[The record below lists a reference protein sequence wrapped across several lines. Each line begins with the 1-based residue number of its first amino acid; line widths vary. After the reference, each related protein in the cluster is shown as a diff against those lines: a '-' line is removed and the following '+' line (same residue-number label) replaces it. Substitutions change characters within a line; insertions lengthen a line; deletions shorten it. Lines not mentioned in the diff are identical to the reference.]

1 MPPRPRPEATLA
13 AYGDLS
19 TDRDCYEPLDP
30 VTVTI
35 VGRAKGDTRCFV
47 RVEDAALT
55 PYFESEVPLEDGRGT
70 VAFPAAGQL
79 GVHWVYLRFPNQDC
93 ESPATAC
100 IPPGVPRSQH
110 GPAACPYYYAPNFG
124 RPDDA
129 SGPDRHVRY
138 TNFVLDARTVVRSG
152 DESFDSLYD
161 ITRRRLSL
169 NRRVLD
175 LPDGPL
181 AYYCSADTW
190 CTSVAWLRDWIYHLP
205 AARYWERDLAPSVD
219 RFLQR
224 QHESGM
230 IPDNVGLDGGTRS
243 QPVESDAEYVAVMA
257 VWGAWR
263 VNGDDGW
270 MADKLPALA
279 KGLDYVRHDPL
290 RWDAEHQLVT
300 RAHTC
305 DTWDFEIGGLD
316 EFVGER
322 RVIATCD
329 QTGYYLALRM
339 MAEMH
344 GALGDEETSREHS
357 ERADAHGRRAHALLW
372 DGVKYLHHVH
382 RTPVE
387 HRGFDESQQLA
398 ASNTWS
404 ITRGLAG
411 PEQAASII
419 DEYKRRH
426 EQTGDAFPW
435 WSLQPGYPDE
445 LGYWPGL
452 PHCVQGAY
460 ANGGL
465 LPYVG
470 GELCRSSF
478 MHGRE
483 RYGLELLRQYTDHL
497 EATGNRVHVWYW
509 TDGQPGM
516 RTANEVPRTGW
527 GMAEWLAGLLEGL
540 AGVVD
545 SAPRMRGV
553 RLAPR
558 WAVTDRREVFV
569 SVRYAANDSYFAYR
583 MAIRPADHT
592 IAIRCAGSG
601 DSLELHVLLPDGW
614 PACRVRVDGVPVT
627 FSRTTV
633 AQSQYVDFGAR
644 IACSGEILIECEQ
657 PGRMPKVL

>member
-1 MPPRPRPEATLA
+1 MPQPVRPEATIC
-13 AYGDLS
+13 AYGDLR
-19 TDRDCYEPLDP
+19 TDRDAYAPLDR
-30 VTVTI
+30 VTATVT
-35 VGRAKGDTRCFV
+35 GRARGDTRCFL
-47 RVEDAALT
+47 RVEDAKLS
-55 PYFESEVPLEDGRGT
+55 PYFESEVILEGNRGT
-70 VAFPAAGQL
+70 VSFPAAGAL
-79 GVHWVYLRFPNQDC
+79 GVHWVYLRFPDQEHD
-93 ESPATAC
+93 SPAAASA
-100 IPPGVPRSQH
+100 PPGGTAEHTELP
-110 GPAACPYYYAPNFG
+110 ACPHYYAPNFG

-129 SGPDRHVRY
+129 RGSGRHIRY
-138 TNFVLDARTVVRSG
+138 TNFVLDADTVVRSG

-161 ITRRRLSL
+161 TTRRRLSL

-181 AYYCSADTW
+181 AYYCSADSW
-190 CTSVAWLRDWIYHLP
+190 CTSVAWLRDWVYHFP
-205 AARYWERDLAPSVD
+205 AIRYWERDLPGSVE
-219 RFLQR
+219 RFLRR
-224 QHESGM
+224 QHENGV
-230 IPDNVGLDGGTRS
+230 IPDNVGFDGTSRT
-243 QPVESDAEYVAVMA
+243 QPVESDAGYVAVMA
-257 VWGAWR
+257 VWGTWR
-263 VNGDDGW
+263 MEGDDDW
-270 MADKLPALA
+270 MAARLPALA
-279 KGLDYVRHDPL
+279 EGLDYVRRDPL
-290 RWDAEHQLVT
+290 RWDEDHQLVT

-329 QTGYYLALRM
+329 QTGFCLALRM

-344 GALGDEETSREHS
+344 DALN
-357 ERADAHGRRAHALLW
+357 ERVVAQEYLARAEAHKQRANTLLW

-382 RTPVE
+382 CTPME
-387 HRGFDESQQLA
+387 HPGFDESQQLA

-404 ITRGLAG
+404 MTRGMADS
-411 PEQAASII
+411 EQAASII
-419 DEYKRRH
+419 DEYRRRH
-426 EQTGDAFPW
+426 PQTGDAFPW

-470 GELCRSSF
+470 GELCRASF
-478 MHGRE
+478 AHGRE
-483 RYGLELLRQYTDHL
+483 HYGLDLLRQYTEHL
-497 EATGNRVHVWYW
+497 RTTGNRVHVWYW

-545 SAPRMRGV
+545 TAAAMRRV
-553 RLAPR
+553 TLSPR

-583 MAIRPADHT
+583 MTIRPDAHT
-592 IAIRCAGSG
+592 ISVECAGSG
-601 DSLELHVLLPDGW
+601 DSTEFHVLLPEGW
-614 PACRVRVDGVPVT
+614 RPCRVRVGGTPAAFTCATV
-627 FSRTTV
+627 SR
-633 AQSQYVDFGAR
+633 SQYVDLAVPT
-644 IACSGEILIECEQ
+644 ACCGEILIECRGAGQ
-657 PGRMPKVL
+657 ST